1 MAFRKI
7 RKFYTT
13 RLNLFFLVYASI
25 FVIKEF
31 FKQWRPSTAKS
42 KHSIAI
48 RLTLLIKYQNN
59 KANITDYPLI
69 HRLCTGNG
77 IWWEKL
83 YIDSFQLLF
92 IDCHNNLS
100 SLHFEITIELVQ
112 PFLKKCPIHPCFLLR
127 SISARKV
134 TGMLE
139 APWTGRFSSHKHR
152 NLLTKGVRRS
162 YLY

>member
-1 MAFRKI
+1 MS
-7 RKFYTT
+7 
-13 RLNLFFLVYASI
+13 YASI

-100 SLHFEITIELVQ
+100 SLHFELTIELVQ

-127 SISARKV
+127 SMSARGGGGYKRAWSILDWQV
-134 TGMLE
+134 FQSKASTFSHQ
-139 APWTGRFSSHKHR
+139 GR
-152 NLLTKGVRRS
+152 
-162 YLY
+162 